1 MADATRDL
9 MQQYMALIYAEY
21 ERIGIVEEMDRYF
34 TGSGGG
40 PVTRDQCEAELRG
53 LRAIPSGIGF
63 DAYCARVGMDANEIR
78 RMDEELRRE
87 SGT

>member
-1 MADATRDL
+1 MADSAWYL
-9 MQQYMALIYAEY
+9 LQHYMPLIYAEY

-34 TGSGGG
+34 TGSGGD
-40 PVTRDQCEAELRG
+40 PVTRDRCEAELRG

-78 RMDEELRRE
+78 RMNEELERE